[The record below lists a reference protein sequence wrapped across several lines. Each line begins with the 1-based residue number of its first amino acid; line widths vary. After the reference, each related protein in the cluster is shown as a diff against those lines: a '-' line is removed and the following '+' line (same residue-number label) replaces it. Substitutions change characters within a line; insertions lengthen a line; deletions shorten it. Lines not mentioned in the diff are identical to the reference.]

1 MTDIETLKDILHK
14 EKLKKDE
21 KHVGIPSWNRRFN
34 ELATSL
40 GHGDLAQPNYRKITD
55 YNMMLKIEREH
66 ANGELELYF
75 LDRAKKM
82 LFLGSMYP
90 FALLIIL
97 FYILSL

>member
-1 MTDIETLKDILHK
+1 MKDIEKLEDILHR
-14 EKLKKDE
+14 EKLKENE
-21 KHVGIPSWNRRFN
+21 KHIGIPSWDRKFN
-34 ELATSL
+34 ELAISL
-40 GHGDLAQPNYRKITD
+40 GHGDLAKGNYRKITD

-66 ANGELELYF
+66 ANDELELYF